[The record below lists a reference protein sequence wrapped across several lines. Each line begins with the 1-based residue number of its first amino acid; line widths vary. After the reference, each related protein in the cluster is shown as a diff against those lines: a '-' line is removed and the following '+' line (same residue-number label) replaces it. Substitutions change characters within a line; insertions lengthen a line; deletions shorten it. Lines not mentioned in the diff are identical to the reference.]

1 MRQDQAL
8 QVLRLAL
15 ALRGSTTGLTLAD
28 MQDLLGVTERTAHRL
43 RNAVAELFPDL
54 DMRQGDDQRRYW
66 FLPPGHVERLVG
78 FTAEELAGLDSSCRI
93 LAAAGHDDAAGRLAA
108 LGEKLRALL
117 PPATG
122 RRLEPDVEA
131 LLEAESFAIRPGPRP
146 RRRPEVMAAL
156 RQAIKAGCCIAIRYR
171 HRGRRGG
178 NDPQG
183 VEVVLQPYGLLLGS
197 RHYLVAHRPP
207 ADGDDSPGGDP
218 SRNGPFLRMYSL
230 PEVEAVTVLEDRPFA
245 RDPEVSLQAFAGR
258 AFGIFQ
264 EEPRE
269 VVWRFTGPAVR
280 DARAFLFH
288 PSQQVA
294 EQDDGSLE
302 VRFTAGGLREMVW
315 HLFTWGRHVE
325 VLQPPELRALYE
337 KSLAEGGAPPLL
349 DEDDRQPDLFA

>member
-28 MQDLLGVTERTAHRL
+28 MQELLGVTERTAHRL

-54 DMRQGDDQRRYW
+54 AMRTGDDQRKYW
-66 FLPPGHVERLVG
+66 SLPPGHVERLVG
-78 FTAEELAGLDSSCRI
+78 FTAEELAGLESSQRI
-93 LAAAGHDDAAGRLAA
+93 LAAAGQDDAASRLAA
-108 LGEKLRALL
+108 LAEKLRALL

-122 RRLEPDVEA
+122 RRLEPDIEA
-131 LLEAESFAIRPGPRP
+131 LLETESFAIRPGPRP
-146 RRRPEVMAAL
+146 HRRPEVTAAL
-156 RQAIKAGCCIAIRYR
+156 RQAIKAGCCVTIRYR
-171 HRGRRGG
+171 HRGRRGR

-183 VEVVLQPYGLLLGS
+183 TKVLLQPYGLLLGS

-207 ADGDDSPGGDP
+207 APGDMPAGGAAAD
-218 SRNGPFLRMYSL
+218 GPFLRMYSL
-230 PEVEAVTVLEDRPFA
+230 PEVEDVTVLADRPFA
-245 RDPEVSLQAFAGR
+245 RHPDLSLQAFADR

-264 EEPRE
+264 EDPRE

-280 DARAFLFH
+280 DARSFLFH
-288 PSQQVA
+288 PGQQLS
-294 EQDDGSLE
+294 DGPDGSLE

-325 VLQPPELRALYE
+325 VLQPPELRTLYARC
-337 KSLAEGGAPPLL
+337 LAEGGAPPPL
-349 DEDDRQPDLFA
+349 DRDDAQADLFD